1 MEMQVSDMTEDDMRL
16 DALAAIPGGPGDDIA
31 DNGFSARVIGGI
43 ARRRRRRTIMIGAAG
58 TIGSAIAGAQFTAI
72 ANAME
77 IADFSQ
83 QAGLLNALTP
93 EAFATVAFAG
103 LVAIVGMIVPGRV

>member
-1 MEMQVSDMTEDDMRL
+1 MIDMTDDDLRL
-16 DALAAIPGGPGDDIA
+16 EALAAIPGGPGDDIA
-31 DNGFSARVIGGI
+31 DDGFSARVIGGI

-77 IADFSQ
+77 IADLSQ
-83 QAGLLNALTP
+83 QAGVLGALTP
-93 EAFATVAFAG
+93 ESIATVAIAG
-103 LVAIVGMIVPGRV
+103 LVAVVGMIVPGRV